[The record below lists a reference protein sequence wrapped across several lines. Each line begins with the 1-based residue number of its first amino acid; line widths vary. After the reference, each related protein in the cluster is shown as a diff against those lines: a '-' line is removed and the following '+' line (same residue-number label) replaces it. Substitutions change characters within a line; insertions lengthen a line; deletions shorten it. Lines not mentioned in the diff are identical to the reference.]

1 MKPGDRAHNQA
12 HYEALG
18 EVNKNLELSVYVFAN
33 IQFAQVI
40 TDEVYNILET
50 EGGLERREVV
60 LEDGR
65 KERLR
70 SFVFASPG
78 FQEKER
84 LQVEKL
90 QSSPIITALFQVL
103 IHGSGV
109 VRAGQWTRKLIMNE
123 DLDHG
128 SVLPFLRFNL
138 VPISISISIHCIYI
152 LSQGGEGE
160 RLGGYCDEHK
170 PERH

>member
-1 MKPGDRAHNQA
+1 MLSTKLVSCGSWRRMGRPSVTVLLCLRCGFDLFPFLICSCQVKPGDRAHNQA

-65 KERLR
+65 KERPR

-90 QSSPIITALFQVL
+90 QSSL
-103 IHGSGV
+103 ILQLYF
-109 VRAGQWTRKLIMNE
+109 R
-123 DLDHG
+123 
-128 SVLPFLRFNL
+128 
-138 VPISISISIHCIYI
+138 C
-152 LSQGGEGE
+152 
-160 RLGGYCDEHK
+160 
-170 PERH
+170 

>member
-1 MKPGDRAHNQA
+1 M
-12 HYEALG
+12 
-18 EVNKNLELSVYVFAN
+18 
-33 IQFAQVI
+33 
-40 TDEVYNILET
+40 YNILET

-60 LEDGR
+60 LEDGSR
-65 KERLR
+65 KERPR

-138 VPISISISIHCIYI
+138 VSISTSISIYCTHIFF
-152 LSQGGEGE
+152 QGGEGE

>member
-1 MKPGDRAHNQA
+1 M
-12 HYEALG
+12 
-18 EVNKNLELSVYVFAN
+18 
-33 IQFAQVI
+33 
-40 TDEVYNILET
+40 LET

-60 LEDGR
+60 LEDGSR
-65 KERLR
+65 KESPR

-78 FQEKER
+78 FQEKEM
-84 LQVEKL
+84 LQVGKL
-90 QSSPIITALFQVL
+90 QSSLMFTALFQVL

-170 PERH
+170 PERHWWGIH

>member
-1 MKPGDRAHNQA
+1 MPSTRLVSCGSWRRMGRPSVTVLLCLRCGFDLFFFPFLICSCQVKPGDRAHNQA

-65 KERLR
+65 KERPR

-90 QSSPIITALFQVL
+90 QSSL
-103 IHGSGV
+103 ILQLYF
-109 VRAGQWTRKLIMNE
+109 R
-123 DLDHG
+123 
-128 SVLPFLRFNL
+128 
-138 VPISISISIHCIYI
+138 C
-152 LSQGGEGE
+152 
-160 RLGGYCDEHK
+160 
-170 PERH
+170 